1 MVAPITAAPSSQLA
15 GRLILGFFCIL
26 WAMLGEARAQATTP
40 GELVAGFES
49 APTRPLLAKPGHP
62 QAYGGFSTGLALVQ
76 TEGVPREWSVPL
88 GGGFGLGEKL
98 ELGIDAS
105 FAISPFDPLGR
116 LRLYGRGRLVSE
128 HLAVQTGL
136 WLPTQE
142 GEILGME
149 LLFPA
154 RWVGDRLHLYAQ
166 ARGLFKPGATVLA
179 GLSATG
185 LAVLFPRVY
194 LGLDVGGAKA
204 KVAGDAINQ
213 ASAAAHLSYQLG
225 EDNTIRARLAFPS
238 LLVPNG
244 PLDSRVSELVLVR
257 RF

>member
-1 MVAPITAAPSSQLA
+1 MVAPSKPAPSPLRA
-15 GRLILGFFCIL
+15 GWPILGVFCCI
-26 WAMLGEARAQATTP
+26 WAFVGEARAQATTP

-76 TEGVPREWSVPL
+76 AEGVPREWSVPL
-88 GGGFGLGEKL
+88 GGGFGLGENV

-136 WLPTQE
+136 WLPTQQ
-142 GEILGME
+142 GEIVGME

-154 RWVGDRLHLYAQ
+154 RWVGERLHLYTQ

-185 LAVLFPRVY
+185 LAVLFPRVF

-204 KVAGDAINQ
+204 RVAGDAINL

-238 LLVPNG
+238 LLVPDG